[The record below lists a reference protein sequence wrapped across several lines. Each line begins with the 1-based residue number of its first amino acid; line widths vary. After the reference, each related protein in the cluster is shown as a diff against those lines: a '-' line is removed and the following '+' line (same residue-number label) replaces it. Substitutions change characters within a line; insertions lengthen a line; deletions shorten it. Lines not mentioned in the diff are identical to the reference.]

1 MSGVFPKCSRAPEP
15 PTPPRTDT
23 SPPPCLP
30 FPVSLVNQVRAST
43 RVGVNGRTPTT
54 TRTTIKVRG
63 SAQELRREEQQ
74 RGGRPAGRTAHRPNE
89 TGQHALPLLLPG
101 NNTGTFKLR
110 HTSPPSLAPSCATPA
125 GHSHRLYARSPA
137 RTPPP
142 PSLKICTHAFLIL
155 RRTLSTNRRAP
166 RCIIHQPHFLFSV
179 PQSWGEVWGGG
190 SDLLLFGNCNLSLH
204 LTDRRE
210 QKSSL
215 FLKKGGEAAQA
226 LNTYTIKFWH
236 SFQDKSPQK
245 QQKM

>member
-1 MSGVFPKCSRAPEP
+1 MR
-15 PTPPRTDT
+15 
-23 SPPPCLP
+23 
-30 FPVSLVNQVRAST
+30 QVST
-43 RVGVNGRTPTT
+43 RSHSYYLVITQARSNFDT
-54 TRTTIKVRG
+54 
-63 SAQELRREEQQ
+63 
-74 RGGRPAGRTAHRPNE
+74 
-89 TGQHALPLLLPG
+89 
-101 NNTGTFKLR
+101 LR
-110 HTSPPSLAPSCATPA
+110 HRVWPPAVLHQQGIPTAYTRALLH
-125 GHSHRLYARSPA
+125 GH
-137 RTPPP
+137 PP

>member
-1 MSGVFPKCSRAPEP
+1 MSFQSAAAHPSP
-15 PTPPRTDT
+15 PPHPGLTPL
-23 SPPPCLP
+23 PPCLP

-142 PSLKICTHAFLIL
+142 FPENLHARIFNLTTH
-155 RRTLSTNRRAP
+155 TEHEPP
-166 RCIIHQPHFLFSV
+166 RSPLHHSPTPFPLFC
-179 PQSWGEVWGGG
+179 PTELGGG
-190 SDLLLFGNCNLSLH
+190 L
-204 LTDRRE
+204 
-210 QKSSL
+210 
-215 FLKKGGEAAQA
+215 GGWKRPVAVWK
-226 LNTYTIKFWH
+226 L
-236 SFQDKSPQK
+236 
-245 QQKM
+245 